1 MEIRK
6 EFLEIAKKEQHL
18 VSVFLSTGVKL
29 QGHIVNYDNETL
41 QFLCPKDNNR
51 IVIFLQ
57 YVTTISSKQDHEG
70 HHNCRSDSQQ
80 RRS

>member
-6 EFLEIAKKEQHL
+6 EFLEVAKREKHL

-29 QGHIVNYDNETL
+29 QGNIVNYDNETL
-41 QFLCPKDNNR
+41 QFLCPKDGNR

-57 YVTTISSKQDHEG
+57 YVTTISSKQDTDG
-70 HHNCRSDSQQ
+70 QQNCRPDSQQ